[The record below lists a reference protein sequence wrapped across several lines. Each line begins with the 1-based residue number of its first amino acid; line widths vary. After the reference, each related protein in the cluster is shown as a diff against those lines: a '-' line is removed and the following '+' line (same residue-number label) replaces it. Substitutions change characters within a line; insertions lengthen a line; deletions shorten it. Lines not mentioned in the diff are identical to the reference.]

1 MENVLKYKIFEGE
14 YMSIEKKEI
23 SKQLIAIFENIM
35 NLEHQF
41 ILKEME
47 RKLSL
52 SEIHTIAAIGGGELC
67 SMSEVAGKLKI
78 TVGTL
83 TVAIN
88 NLVKK
93 GYVERYKSEQD
104 RRIVKLG
111 LTKIG
116 KEVYR
121 IHKEFH
127 CQLADA
133 ITNDFSE
140 KEVHIVNRA
149 ITNLEN
155 FIEQGYR
162 ALEIMDR

>member
-1 MENVLKYKIFEGE
+1 MSTENKN
-14 YMSIEKKEI
+14 M

-35 NLEHQF
+35 NLEHEY
-41 ILKEME
+41 ILKEIE
-47 RKLSL
+47 GKLSL
-52 SEIHTIAAIGGGELC
+52 SEIHTVAAIGSGDLR

-83 TVAIN
+83 TVAIS

-127 CQLADA
+127 CRLAEAMTDG
-133 ITNDFSE
+133 FSE
-140 KEVHIVNRA
+140 KETQIVNQA
-149 ITNLEN
+149 ITNLED
-155 FIEQGYR
+155 FIEQGYQV
-162 ALEIMDR
+162 LKIMDK